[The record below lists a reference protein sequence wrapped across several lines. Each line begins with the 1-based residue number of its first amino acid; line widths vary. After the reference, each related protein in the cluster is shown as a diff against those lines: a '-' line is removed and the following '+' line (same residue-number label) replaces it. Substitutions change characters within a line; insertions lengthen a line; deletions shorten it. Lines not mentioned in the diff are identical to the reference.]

1 MTGLRIFDDDVRS
14 TDAIESAALA
24 YNRTVIHIYSNSWGP
39 GNVGTEVEGPGVLT
53 TKAIELGIKEVLNS
67 SM

>member
-39 GNVGTEVEGPGVLT
+39 GNVGFEVEGPGVLT
-53 TKAIELGIKEVLNS
+53 TRAIELGIEQVLY
-67 SM
+67 